1 MLSDKVLLA
10 INNVPDE
17 YLTDTWKKLNSAEN
31 TNKAHYKIS
40 RTALIAAVIAALL
53 ALSACAVGYS
63 FYKRHQA
70 NVRNELGIDK
80 NNVSGYM
87 EYDEGLNSSI
97 QLISSIDF
105 GDYIRVYFC
114 LSPVSFEEFEG
125 AFRSGFV
132 DKYLFSFYASND
144 ERIGSVFETEM
155 RGEEIPFAYDCY
167 YSTPG
172 ISLSGQEQQ
181 EHMKEYT
188 GYFGETYLALDYEY
202 RWDRIADAYDEET
215 NSLFLESVIRKSD
228 VDTTKPV
235 YIAVGLLDAGS
246 VTLPMSY
253 IVEHGNTGEWFESH
267 LPVYLKNYGTVVMNV
282 AQADCRTF
290 DFSGEFIELTN
301 PSNNGKLK
309 ILSATVYPTYLELKL
324 THDDVLLINNLPEGN
339 SDKFQAGFEKKLEWV
354 NFYDDLLK
362 NGELLFSDGTALS
375 LAPSATV
382 KYENG
387 IVTLKSY
394 FTSTVDIQT
403 VDKLKIFDSS
413 ILAADR

>member
-1 MLSDKVLLA
+1 MLSDNVLLA

-17 YLTDTWKKLNSAEN
+17 FLDATWGKLHLAPKAK
-31 TNKAHYKIS
+31 KAHYKIS

-70 NVRNELGIDK
+70 SVRNELEIDK

-97 QLISSIDF
+97 QLISSIDC

-144 ERIGSVFETEM
+144 ERIRGIFETEM
-155 RGEEIPFAYDCY
+155 RGEAVPFAYDCCY
-167 YSTPG
+167 ASPG
-172 ISLSGQEQQ
+172 ISLSQKEQQ

-246 VTLPMSY
+246 VTVPMSY
-253 IVEHGNTGEWFESH
+253 IVEHGNTDEWFESQ
-267 LPVYLKNYGTVVMNV
+267 LPVYLKNYGTTVTNV
-282 AQADCRTF
+282 AQSDCRAF

-309 ILSATVYPTYLELKL
+309 ILSAAVYPTYLELKI
-324 THDDVLLINNLPEGN
+324 THDDVILVNNLPEGN
-339 SDKFQAGFEKKLEWV
+339 SDEFQAGFEKQLEWV
-354 NFYDDLLK
+354 NFYDELLK

-394 FTSTVDIQT
+394 FTSTVDIQK
-403 VDKLKIFDSS
+403 VDKLIIFDSS
-413 ILAADR
+413 VLAADR